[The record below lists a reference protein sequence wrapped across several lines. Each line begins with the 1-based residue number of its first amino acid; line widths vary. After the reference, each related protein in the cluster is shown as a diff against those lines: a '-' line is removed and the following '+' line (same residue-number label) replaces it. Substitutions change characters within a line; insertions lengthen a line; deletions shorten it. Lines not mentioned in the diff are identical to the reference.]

1 MSAFPWMLAGGL
13 AAAVA
18 ALLAKIYWMRKA
30 AREIAASLGGRL
42 AEETNTLVGISSR
55 DGAMRALAR
64 ALNVQLR
71 ALRARRHRYE
81 RGDAEWK
88 DAVANLSHDLRTP
101 LTAIC
106 GYLELLEGEE
116 KSETAARYL
125 AVIAERAR
133 AMKQLTEELFRYS
146 VILSAREPLPLE
158 AVCVNRVLEESLVS
172 FYAALT
178 ERGIRPRLALTEQK
192 IVRALNAA
200 ALRRVIDNIL
210 QNAVRYSAGDLCVEL
225 RDTGEMVFSNT
236 ARGLDEV
243 QVGRLFERFFSVET
257 AKNSTGLGLAIAK
270 TLTQRMDG
278 TITAEYREGTL
289 RVRLDFPEAA
299 GRAR

>member
-1 MSAFPWMLAGGL
+1 MSAFPWVLAGGL

-18 ALLAKIYWMRKA
+18 ALLAKIYWMRRA
-30 AREIAASLGGRL
+30 AREIAASLAGRL

-55 DGAMRALAR
+55 DGAMRALAQ

-81 RGDAEWK
+81 RGGAELK

-225 RDTGEMVFSNT
+225 RDTGEMAFSNT

-270 TLTQRMDG
+270 TLTQQMDG

-289 RVRLDFPEAA
+289 CVRLNFPEAA
-299 GRAR
+299 GQAR